1 MFYKNGYGLPGFGQ
15 LRRVEKM
22 TAGCINWP
30 RFVANIYM
38 FELLKDFVQ
47 FLKERKKWW
56 LIPMIIVLALFS
68 LILIIGSSSALA
80 PYIYSL
86 F

>member
-1 MFYKNGYGLPGFGQ
+1 
-15 LRRVEKM
+15 
-22 TAGCINWP
+22 
-30 RFVANIYM
+30 M
-38 FELLKDFVQ
+38 FELLKDFIQ